1 MAPQPHMMSDLCA
14 THQSVTTLT
23 VQQLYNSGFSLSV
36 LTGTKSPHPLS
47 SESDLPT
54 DARKAQAP
62 RLISSGHADLRRR
75 PLSALASSCVGA
87 RCAWP
92 GLALCFRLAIARWP
106 RRFHQCPARRE
117 RQQTTQTSSSRLG
130 AHAPGSASARNFSKN
145 GWIASSSVCV
155 DVTMRRF
162 ACSKS

>member
-1 MAPQPHMMSDLCA
+1 MSDLCA

-36 LTGTKSPHPLS
+36 LTGTKSLHLLS

-92 GLALCFRLAIARWP
+92 GLALLRLRELSVSSIPGPLDSPPLEVPPFSNP
-106 RRFHQCPARRE
+106 RLE
-117 RQQTTQTSSSRLG
+117 DKM
-130 AHAPGSASARNFSKN
+130 NFFF
-145 GWIASSSVCV
+145 V
-155 DVTMRRF
+155 DRHRKDPKCRCQVRITVVVT
-162 ACSKS
+162 K